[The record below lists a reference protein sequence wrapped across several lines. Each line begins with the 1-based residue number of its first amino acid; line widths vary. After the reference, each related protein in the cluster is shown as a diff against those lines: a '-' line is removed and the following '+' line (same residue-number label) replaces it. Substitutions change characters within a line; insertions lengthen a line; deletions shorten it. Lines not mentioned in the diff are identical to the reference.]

1 MTSRCHYEFEA
12 PSNNWLLNML
22 SIFLPVML
30 IIGFFIWMQRRAP
43 GQMGNVMSIGR
54 SKAKAYDADKPSTTF
69 DDIAG
74 YTGVKQEIT
83 EVVDFLRM
91 PERFKEIGARVPKGI
106 LLVGPPGTGKTL
118 FARAVAGE
126 AGVGFL
132 SVTGSD
138 FMEMFVGVGA
148 SRVRDLF
155 QQARRMGRAIIF
167 IDEIDSIGRKRGAGL
182 GGGHDERE
190 QTLNQL
196 LAEMDG
202 FETSEGIVIM
212 AATNRP
218 DILDP
223 ALLRPGRFDRQI
235 IVPFPESSERKLILE
250 VHSRDKRM
258 GPDVDMET
266 MAQATPGMSGADL
279 ANLVNEAALVAV
291 RRGSK
296 QIERIDF
303 ENARDR
309 VVLGAQRE
317 SLIMSAE
324 EKRATAYHEG
334 GHALLATVLPHG
346 DPLHKVTILPRGMA
360 LGVTW
365 SLPQERHTYSKEF
378 FEDTICKAMGGRV
391 AEMIVFGHL
400 NSGAANDLEQATG
413 IARRMVREWGMS
425 ERVGPMAWSSQQA
438 VFLGEDLMSSQREY
452 SDDTAKLL
460 DEEIARILTDQEG
473 PGDRHPH
480 PAPPWSRVDR
490 RSSAR
495 PGDHRRARGRPPDPP
510 RHDRVGS
517 AGQRHHRPL
526 TVASGRPEGRVRPRS
541 GSGDVP
547 GCRHSATAAHR
558 SVADIGP
565 MNPARLTPWHRPRPR
580 RHGGDRIALVQRSC
594 REVLDVDHGDLTTLE
609 HPRLVD
615 DAAAH
620 VARRRAEHGDQP
632 WRVRTGEVGPVELF
646 AGWQSLLRR
655 RIGVS
660 AASGRSS
667 RSHRWRPRSRWRRR
681 VHPVRTQA
689 TNRHDAGSTDGRPT
703 NPTGR
708 QVAAAGQRT
717 LHEHPVGGLEDQ
729 FGVQRVGR
737 REVDR
742 EHRAG
747 PDRGCG
753 QPLDRRRSAR
763 ADGLD
768 GDRCHRRCRRCRPRA
783 RRLSA
788 SIGPMPRCHWVATKP
803 SSRGGAPRTTEVA
816 TESPAGR

>member
-1 MTSRCHYEFEA
+1 MSNLPPPPPPPPPGRGHGQQRRTDADRKTPERGHGDQPPATGSGRGPGSWPKWTIWVLVGVLAAAFLVPSLWPSDSGESLTYTEWRTQVVEGNIDTAVINTGSGKITGEFVNGDTYSTSGGGERGVSDADEQLMIDEGVDFEFKP
-12 PSNNWLLNML
+12 PSNNWLLSVL

-30 IIGFFIWMQRRAP
+30 IIGFFIWMQRRAS
-43 GQMGNVMSIGR
+43 GQMGNVMSIGK

-155 QQARRMGRAIIF
+155 QQARRMGKAIIF

-190 QTLNQL
+190 QTLNQM

-296 QIERIDF
+296 EIERIDF

-309 VVLGAQRE
+309 VVLGARRE
-317 SLIMSAE
+317 SLVMSAE

-460 DEEIARILTDQEG
+460 DEEIARILTDQEQ
-473 PGDRHPH
+473 R
-480 PAPPWSRVDR
+480 ATEVITR
-490 RSSAR
+490 
-495 PGDHRRARGRPPDPP
+495 HRRGLELIAEALLERETIDG
-510 RHDRVGS
+510 
-517 AGQRHHRPL
+517 
-526 TVASGRPEGRVRPRS
+526 PEV
-541 GSGDVP
+541 
-547 GCRHSATAAHR
+547 
-558 SVADIGP
+558 
-565 MNPARLTPWHRPRPR
+565 ARLIHLGMTE
-580 RHGGDRIALVQRSC
+580 S
-594 REVLDVDHGDLTTLE
+594 
-609 HPRLVD
+609 
-615 DAAAH
+615 
-620 VARRRAEHGDQP
+620 
-632 WRVRTGEVGPVELF
+632 
-646 AGWQSLLRR
+646 
-655 RIGVS
+655 
-660 AASGRSS
+660 
-667 RSHRWRPRSRWRRR
+667 
-681 VHPVRTQA
+681 
-689 TNRHDAGSTDGRPT
+689 
-703 NPTGR
+703 
-708 QVAAAGQRT
+708 
-717 LHEHPVGGLEDQ
+717 
-729 FGVQRVGR
+729 
-737 REVDR
+737 
-742 EHRAG
+742 
-747 PDRGCG
+747 G
-753 QPLDRRRSAR
+753 QP
-763 ADGLD
+763 
-768 GDRCHRRCRRCRPRA
+768 
-783 RRLSA
+783 
-788 SIGPMPRCHWVATKP
+788 ATDIVT
-803 SSRGGAPRTTEVA
+803 R
-816 TESPAGR
+816 